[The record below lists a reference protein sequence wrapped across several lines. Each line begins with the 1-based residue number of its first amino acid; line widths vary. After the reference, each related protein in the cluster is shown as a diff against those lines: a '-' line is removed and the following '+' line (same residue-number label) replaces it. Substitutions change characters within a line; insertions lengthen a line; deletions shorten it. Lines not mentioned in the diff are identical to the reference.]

1 MTGTSGSVGDDSEPI
16 ELQKHAPLQIDNV
29 DMRINVLKEYISKVP
44 NATLKDLKKVLIG
57 YSKATDDEFKNLV
70 KSADINKYNEIFS
83 KKQSTSHPRIL
94 PKEVIFLPKVDMI
107 SDEVIQSGSPYTKE
121 ELKFIQ
127 SYPELL
133 SRHVYTIYKIAFPQ
147 SQRNQQFV
155 TDCRHLTKTNPEKYI
170 VKDLQPKQPQV
181 KHTIS
186 VKPAINSHI
195 LAQAITA
202 LYKSGKSP
210 ALFSQ
215 IKPVIEL
222 IQDPDEVAF
231 AIECLTS

>member
-1 MTGTSGSVGDDSEPI
+1 MSGLSGSVGDDSEPL
-16 ELQKHAPLQIDNV
+16 ELKQHAPLQIDNV

-44 NATLKDLKKVLIG
+44 DATLKDLKKVLIG
-57 YSKATDDEFKNLV
+57 YSKATEDEFKNLV
-70 KSADINKYNEIFS
+70 KSANIKKYNEIFS
-83 KKQSTSHPRIL
+83 KKQSHPHTM
-94 PKEVIFLPKVDMI
+94 PKEGVVFLPKVDLI
-107 SDEVIQSGSPYTKE
+107 SDEIIPSGFPYKTE
-121 ELKFIQ
+121 ELIFVKTH
-127 SYPELL
+127 SNLL
-133 SRHVYTIYKIAFPQ
+133 SRHVYTLYKIAFPQ
-147 SQRNQQFV
+147 SQRNQQFI
-155 TDCRHLTKTNPEKYI
+155 TDCRHLLKKYPDKYASKGVPKVSPSKHIVSTEK
-170 VKDLQPKQPQV
+170 P
-181 KHTIS
+181 T
-186 VKPAINSHI
+186 NSHV